1 MLHHLFD
8 FDSDYLSYSFL
19 SKLELINV
27 SEYEIIDISTKEY
40 AMLTWKHEPN
50 NTHIGTC
57 GEISAKVYPWDGG
70 FMWEVR
76 VRCDCCGNVS
86 LYRKGNAQKVEHS
99 IRCVTDLVK
108 QMVKESASS

>member
-1 MLHHLFD
+1 
-8 FDSDYLSYSFL
+8 
-19 SKLELINV
+19 
-27 SEYEIIDISTKEY
+27 
-40 AMLTWKHEPN
+40 
-50 NTHIGTC
+50 
-57 GEISAKVYPWDGG
+57 
-70 FMWEVR
+70 MWEVR